1 MSIMPTKKYPDK
13 ELKKVKDKTDYSR
26 VNNMTDEEIEENATT
41 DDDSKT
47 PTDED
52 LKKFKK
58 VKKNG

>member
-13 ELKKVKDKTDYSR
+13 ELKKVKDKTDYNR

-41 DDDSKT
+41 DEDSKT
-47 PTDED
+47 PTDEE

>member
-1 MSIMPTKKYPDK
+1 MSIMPTKKYPDE
-13 ELKKVKDKTDYSR
+13 ELKKVKDKTDYNR

-41 DDDSKT
+41 DEDSKT
-47 PTDED
+47 PTDEE